1 MHTSPVTAD
10 GLTGLADLLKGEVAV
25 VTGAGR
31 GNGAAIARG
40 LVQAGAR
47 VFLADIDGDAA
58 RASAAAIDPGR
69 ETARGIAWDIAD
81 PSSAVAA
88 VETIHSSVSRVSI
101 LVNNAGIE
109 AVGTVNAGSSGFAES
124 WRRVMDV
131 NLDGTM
137 RAVEALLPDLRAG
150 GGSIVNIVSI
160 QSFIAYQS
168 GTSAYATSKAALAQ
182 YTRSLAV
189 DLAADG
195 IRVNAIAPGFI
206 ETAMTTG
213 TRADPNRL
221 AAFRARTPLKRMGQP
236 MELAGPVVFL
246 VSRLS
251 SYVTGTVLPVDGGM
265 LAQ

>member
-1 MHTSPVTAD
+1 MSSNRSSFDFSGARV
-10 GLTGLADLLKGEVAV
+10 L
-25 VTGAGR
+25 VTGGTS
-31 GNGAAIARG
+31 GIGSGIASAYRA
-40 LVQAGAR
+40 AGAR
-47 VFLADIDGDAA
+47 VTITGT
-58 RASAAAIDPGR
+58 RPSAADYDEDLSGYTYLQLDVESMAQVD
-69 ETARGIAWDIAD
+69 
-81 PSSAVAA
+81 AVAHA
-88 VETIHSSVSRVSI
+88 QTEIDI

-109 AVGTVNAGSSGFAES
+109 AGGMAGSEGFAES

-137 RAVEALLPDLRAG
+137 RAVDALLPDLRAG
-150 GGSIVNIVSI
+150 GGSIVNVASI
-160 QSFIAYQS
+160 QSFIAYQA

-206 ETAMTTG
+206 ETAMTAG
-213 TRADPNRL
+213 TRADPTRL